1 MKAYLIN
8 GKVIINATS
17 KKKATEKAMERVS
30 QVESIEVYKPYKPTN
45 EWWERTR

>member
-17 KKKATEKAMERVS
+17 KKKAAEKAMERVS
-30 QVESIEVYKPYKPTN
+30 KVESIEVYKPHKPAG
-45 EWWERTR
+45 EWWKVSA